1 MGFMAHSPPNYAAAK
16 ASGIDYSGPA
26 RVVAIVSQPV
36 FAQVNGELRFRYRQF
51 AMLSRLIVGSLV
63 QVCSIWSSLTEE
75 L

>member
-36 FAQVNGELRFRYRQF
+36 FAQVNGELRFR
-51 AMLSRLIVGSLV
+51 SRHSRR
-63 QVCSIWSSLTEE
+63 SRY
-75 L
+75 